1 MSTQDNRLIPVG
13 LDRGLDRPLTD
24 LMASK
29 PYGVTADPGSLK
41 NYVFIILKRKWLI
54 LSLMLV
60 ITSLVAIQSF
70 RAPSIYEGET
80 VIRIQQKQPNI
91 LSTDKII
98 INGQSDPN
106 FWGTQ
111 LKLLQNPALAREV
124 VLRLDLPHNSAF
136 FGSQSQ
142 TGIFD
147 SLRRMFSS
155 PAKPTAEQRTVPG
168 GLTVNSES
176 QSRLGR
182 LTPEEIE
189 KLEAYE
195 DAIIAGEII
204 EPIPN
209 TNLVKIIYQH
219 SNPELA
225 QKVANTLAEVFQ
237 NYNLRIAT
245 EGSSKAEDLLANEIA
260 RLQAQINQ
268 DQEIQWNYAKSHNLP
283 LTTEGAG
290 NLEAQRLA
298 TLSGQLLAA
307 ENERKQLQA
316 QLEAAKKEK
325 DVFSVPDVN
334 SSARVERLRD
344 RISQL
349 KEQRDALLVT
359 YTPEWPAVKKLDSQI
374 KGVEAELRKAPEEIL
389 TSMQR
394 RYEAAATKEQ
404 LLKRSYEE
412 QKGTTTQQTRDT
424 IDLMALTHQLE
435 TNKQLLNTL
444 LQRKREFDV
453 ANGNEGNEVSIATP
467 SRLPKSPVGP
477 ARLRNII
484 IAFLL
489 SLGGGIG
496 LAFLLDFLDDTVKSV
511 EDVDRYIHLP
521 ALALIPA
528 GGERGAPRLAGA
540 LRGGPPPAPAN
551 TTALAMITDAR
562 SPIAES
568 YRHLRTSL
576 LLSSAGKPPQKI
588 LITSSQP
595 AEGKTTTGINT
606 AFMLAQTGA
615 EVLMI
620 DCDLRRPRLH
630 AQFELPNTKGLTTWL
645 SGEKNL
651 DVLIQTCD
659 KAPNLKVL
667 TSGPVP
673 PNPAELLGSE
683 EMRKLLNILSE
694 KFNHIIIDSPPAIS
708 FTDASILS
716 TMVDGVILVVHGGR
730 SSRAVVRRA
739 KQQLLDVGAHV
750 FGVVLNNVKV
760 DARDDYYYSRYY
772 SHYYESDADAD
783 QRAGETA

>member
-1 MSTQDNRLIPVG
+1 MPVG
-13 LDRGLDRPLTD
+13 LDRGGLDRPLSD
-24 LMASK
+24 LVQSK
-29 PYGVTADPGSLK
+29 PYGVAAETGSLK
-41 NYVFIILKRKWLI
+41 DYLVVVLKRKWLI
-54 LSLMLV
+54 LSLVLV

-80 VIRIQQKQPNI
+80 VIRIQEKTPSI
-91 LSTDKII
+91 LQTGGIVIS
-98 INGQSDPN
+98 GQNDPN

-111 LKLLQNPALAREV
+111 LKLLQNPALARQV
-124 VLRLDLPHNSAF
+124 VLQLDLPHNPAF
-136 FGSQSQ
+136 FGNQAQS
-142 TGIFD
+142 GFFD
-147 SLRRMFSS
+147 SLRRLVSGPK
-155 PAKPTAEQRTVPG
+155 PATPTRSGSG
-168 GLTVNSES
+168 GLAVATTETQTAS
-176 QSRLGR
+176 LGK

-189 KLEAYE
+189 KLESYE
-195 DAIIAGEII
+195 DAVIGGETI

-209 TNLVKIIYQH
+209 TNLVKIIYRH
-219 SNPELA
+219 SDPVLA
-225 QKVANTLAEVFQ
+225 QKVANTLAEVFK
-237 NYNLRIAT
+237 NYNLAIAA
-245 EGSSKAEDLLANEIA
+245 EGGTHAEDLLAGEIA
-260 RLQAQINQ
+260 KLQSTVDDNQ
-268 DQEIQWNYAKSHNLP
+268 KEQWEYAKSHDLP
-283 LTTEGAG
+283 LTIANQGD
-290 NLEAQRLA
+290 LEATKLA
-298 TLSGQLLAA
+298 TLSGQLLQARS
-307 ENERKQLQA
+307 EEKQLQA
-316 QLEAAKKEK
+316 QLEAARSEK
-325 DVFSVPDVN
+325 DKFSVPDVIG
-334 SSARVERLRD
+334 SARVEKLRD

-349 KEQRDALLVT
+349 LEQRDALLVI
-359 YTPEWPAVKKLDSQI
+359 YTPEWPAVKKIDAQIAGIQQELD
-374 KGVEAELRKAPEEIL
+374 KAPSEIL
-389 TSMQR
+389 TSIQR
-394 RYEAAATKEQ
+394 RYEAAVTRAN
-404 LLKRSYEE
+404 LLQRSHDE
-412 QKGTTTQQTRDT
+412 QKAKTTQRARDT
-424 IDLMALTHQLE
+424 IDLMAITHKLE
-435 TNKQLLNTL
+435 TNKQLLATL
-444 LQRKREFDV
+444 LQKQRELGF
-453 ANGNEGNEVSIATP
+453 ANGNQGNEVSIATP

-477 ARLRNII
+477 PRLRNII

-489 SLGGGIG
+489 SLAAGVG

-521 ALALIPA
+521 ALALIPS
-528 GGERGAPRLAGA
+528 GADRRLAGMRA
-540 LRGGPPPAPAN
+540 SNGPGPPAPAN

-576 LLSSAGKPPQKI
+576 LLSSAGKPPKRI

-606 AFMLAQTGA
+606 AFMLAQTGV

-645 SGEKNL
+645 SGEKSL
-651 DVLIQTCD
+651 DNLIQTCE

-683 EMRKLLNILSE
+683 EMRNLLNILSE
-694 KFNHIIIDSPPAIS
+694 RFAHIIIDSPPAIS

-760 DARDDYYYSRYY
+760 ESHDYYYSRYY
-772 SHYYESDADAD
+772 SHYYESDADAE